1 MQKQIALTGIRH
13 AARLTIYNYYEPLN
27 RLMTLHKD
35 YTCLLMVADYHALKT
50 DSNVGVDIE
59 EHVRNVVLDVLAAG
73 FDVDKGVCFRQSQIP
88 QFAEFASILINLVQV
103 NQLLDPEEANQNS
116 YGFLGYS
123 ILQAAEILMFRP
135 TCVPIGS
142 NQECWILL
150 TQDLAN
156 QFNGRFGKVFP
167 EPLPSYGKTGDQGQ
181 PCSLGE
187 EFEDKRSEL
196 LKEKGLVGDILNVGC
211 SVAQIQGQ
219 RTLELVKEAI
229 GFGYAEL
236 LA

>member
-1 MQKQIALTGIRH
+1 MKKKIALTGIKP
-13 AARLTIYNYYEPLN
+13 AAGLTIDDYYAPLN
-27 RLMTLHKD
+27 RLMAFHKD

-73 FDVDKGVCFRQSQIP
+73 FDVDKGVCFLQSQVP
-88 QFAEFASILINLVQV
+88 QLAEFASILGNLVQV
-103 NQLLDPEEANQNS
+103 NQLLDPKEVNQES

-123 ILQAAEILMFRP
+123 IFQAADILMFRP

-142 NQECWILL
+142 NQECRILL
-150 TQDLAN
+150 TQDLAK

-181 PCSLGE
+181 PCSSCE
-187 EFEDKRSEL
+187 EFEDRRSEL
-196 LKEKGLVGDILNVGC
+196 MKEKGLVGDMLNVGC
-211 SVAQIQGQ
+211 SVARIQGQ

-236 LA
+236 LT